1 MKIIAKTKEAL
12 FANKAESMTEVV
24 VAFMVLTIVM
34 SLFAQGMK
42 FSNTAE
48 RYAVDRTRDSDSA
61 MRTLLDTVISNGG
74 DAEDGSGTSN
84 ESLNGQADM
93 LKLKM
98 YIVTPEGGGDN
109 FVYYVYDANL
119 S

>member
-12 FANKAESMTEVV
+12 FTNKAESMAEVV

-34 SLFAQGMK
+34 ALFAQGMK
-42 FSNTAE
+42 FSNNAE

-61 MRTLLDTVISNGG
+61 MKTLMNAVISGGGTVENGNTVI
-74 DAEDGSGTSN
+74 DTLDG
-84 ESLNGQADM
+84 QPDM
-93 LKLKM
+93 LKCKM
-98 YIVTPEGGGDN
+98 YIVQPEGGGDN
-109 FVYYVYDANL
+109 CIYYVYDADL

>member
-12 FANKAESMTEVV
+12 FANKAESMAEVV

-42 FSNTAE
+42 FSNAAE
-48 RYAVDRTRDSDSA
+48 RYAVDRTRDCDSA
-61 MRTLLDTVISNGG
+61 MKDLMDTVTSNGG
-74 DAEDGSGTSN
+74 SAQAGSPHNEELDGQPD
-84 ESLNGQADM
+84 L
-93 LKLKM
+93 LKYKI
-98 YIVTPEGGGDN
+98 YTASPKGGGDN
-109 FVYYVYDANL
+109 CIYCVYDADL

>member
-12 FANKAESMTEVV
+12 FANKAESMAEVV

-61 MRTLLDTVISNGG
+61 MKELLDTVISNGG
-74 DAEDGSGTSN
+74 DAGGGGTSS
-84 ESLNGQADM
+84 ESLDGQVGM

-98 YIVTPEGGGDN
+98 YIVTPDGGGDN
-109 FVYYVYDANL
+109 CVYYVYDADL